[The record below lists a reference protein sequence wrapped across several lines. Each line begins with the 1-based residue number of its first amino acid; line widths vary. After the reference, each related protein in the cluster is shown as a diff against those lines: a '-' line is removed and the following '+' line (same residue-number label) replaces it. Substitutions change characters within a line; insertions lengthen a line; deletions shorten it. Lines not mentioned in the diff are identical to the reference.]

1 MAHISRRISN
11 EKKKWDDRE
20 NEVYNLI
27 TDESKLKVE
36 VVIFKIERYGPFIF
50 DFIIPF
56 EYPFTPPTVLLKGVP
71 LKRYYFTSRL
81 FREELTSI
89 KNTNTNTNTNT
100 QGVLIDNQS
109 QQSCNFAFEKATRLS
124 TNCLCCAS
132 ILCQNNWGPT
142 LNIINIVDEITE
154 FFSIKLKIVERFMV
168 SKVMKSM
175 PEVLSKYVLEYI

>member
-1 MAHISRRISN
+1 MRN
-11 EKKKWDDRE
+11 ESKKWDDRE

-81 FREELTSI
+81 FREELKSI
-89 KNTNTNTNTNT
+89 KNTLGESIVK
-100 QGVLIDNQS
+100 Q
-109 QQSCNFAFEKATRLS
+109 RLS

-132 ILCQNNWGPT
+132 ILCQHNWGPT
-142 LNIINIVDEITE
+142 LNITNIVDEIIE
-154 FFSIKLKIVERFMV
+154 FFNIKLKMVEKYMV
-168 SKVMKSM
+168 LKVMKNM
-175 PEVLSKYVLEYI
+175 PEVLSKYVLQYI

>member
-11 EKKKWDDRE
+11 EKKKWDNRD
-20 NEVYNLI
+20 NEIYTLI

-36 VVIFKIERYGPFIF
+36 VIIFEIGRYNHLIF

-81 FREELTSI
+81 FREELKSI
-89 KNTNTNTNTNT
+89 KNTDNQRLSTNTR
-100 QGVLIDNQS
+100 VLIDNQ
-109 QQSCNFAFEKATRLS
+109 RLS

-168 SKVMKSM
+168 SKVMKGM